1 MELTAGH
8 AMQALMLIGTIAGG
22 YAVVKN
28 TLQRVVADLEEHTK
42 KFEQHKSDFDTRLDD
57 AESQRAVFTSQ
68 IDVLKDIN
76 SVATLERR
84 NREIADIQARIKVM
98 ENQIQAVERMH
109 NGSHPPVRIKD
120 G

>member
-22 YAVVKN
+22 YAVVKS

-76 SVATLERR
+76 SVSTLERR

-109 NGSHPPVRIKD
+109 NGSHPPVENRN

>member
-1 MELTAGH
+1 M
-8 AMQALMLIGTIAGG
+8 
-22 YAVVKN
+22 
-28 TLQRVVADLEEHTK
+28 
-42 KFEQHKSDFDTRLDD
+42 
-57 AESQRAVFTSQ
+57 FTSQ

-109 NGSHPPVRIKD
+109 NGSHPPVRGK
-120 G
+120 